1 MSLPWILAAG
11 VGCASLLM
19 LLMFLIQK
27 KTGDAG
33 VVDIA
38 WSLGVVAVAILYG
51 YLLPNPQPRNWLV
64 LAVVSCWGLR
74 LSLHVLSR
82 FLTMPPDA
90 RYEKLKE
97 EWGTEAQWKMFRFYQ
112 MQGIGIMLFS
122 LPPLICLLNPQ
133 PLGWLDLLAV
143 AIAGISI
150 AGESLA
156 DWQLTSF
163 RRDPANR
170 GKVCRSGLWY
180 FSRHPNYFFEWLFWW
195 SFVAF
200 SLTWIPWVLITLLG
214 PFFMWYFLTQVTG
227 IPHTEAQSLRSRGD
241 AYRDYQKT
249 TNAFFPWFPKPLRAG
264 KQP

>member
-1 MSLPWILAAG
+1 VSLPILLAAG
-11 VGCASLLM
+11 CLCASLLM

-27 KTGDAG
+27 QTGDAG

-38 WSLGVVAVAILYG
+38 WSLGVVAVVMLYAFFW
-51 YLLPNPQPRNWLV
+51 PEPQVRGWLV
-64 LAVVSCWGLR
+64 MPVVILWGIR
-74 LSLHVLSR
+74 LSLHVLVR
-82 FLTMPPDA
+82 FLTMKPDA

-97 EWGTEAQWKMFRFYQ
+97 EWGAKAQWKMFRFYQ

-122 LPPLICLLNPQ
+122 LPPLIGLLNPQ
-133 PLGWLDLLAV
+133 PLGWLDFLAV
-143 AIAGISI
+143 AIAAISI

-156 DWQLTSF
+156 DWQLTRF
-163 RRDPANR
+163 RKNPVNH

-195 SFVAF
+195 TFVAF
-200 SLTWIPWVLITLLG
+200 SLTWFPWTLLTLPG

-241 AYRDYQKT
+241 AYREYQKT
-249 TNAFFPWFPKPLRAG
+249 TNAFFPWFPRTNPTG
-264 KQP
+264 K